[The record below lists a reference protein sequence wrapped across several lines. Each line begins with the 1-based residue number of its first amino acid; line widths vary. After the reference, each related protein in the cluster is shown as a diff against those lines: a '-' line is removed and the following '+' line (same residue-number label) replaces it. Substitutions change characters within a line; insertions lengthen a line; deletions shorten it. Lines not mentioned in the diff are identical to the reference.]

1 MSVTLVCTACG
12 TRLERDWIRS
22 LGRGHALVCPHC
34 SSQLI
39 ETGYV
44 EVDEDEAQPA
54 ARGLD
59 AGGPGER
66 AA

>member
-22 LGRGHALVCPHC
+22 LGRGQPLVCPHC
-34 SSQLI
+34 SSQLV

-44 EVDEDEAQPA
+44 EVIEEGQPVREGKREDA
-54 ARGLD
+54 A
-59 AGGPGER
+59 
-66 AA
+66 

>member
-12 TRLERDWIRS
+12 TRLEREWIRS
-22 LGRGHALVCPHC
+22 LGRDQPLVCPHC
-34 SSQLI
+34 SSQLV

-44 EVDEDEAQPA
+44 EVIEDDSGA
-54 ARGLD
+54 ARTD
-59 AGGPGER
+59 GGRE

>member
-1 MSVTLVCTACG
+1 MSVTLVCSECG

-22 LGRGHALVCPHC
+22 LGVDHALICPHC

-44 EVDEDEAQPA
+44 EVMEDETETGGLGSDSEA
-54 ARGLD
+54 A
-59 AGGPGER
+59 
-66 AA
+66 

>member
-1 MSVTLVCTACG
+1 MSVTLVCTECG

-22 LGRGHALVCPHC
+22 LGRDRPLVCPHC

-44 EVDEDEAQPA
+44 EITDDETETGRGDEDREVA
-54 ARGLD
+54 
-59 AGGPGER
+59 
-66 AA
+66 

>member
-1 MSVTLVCTACG
+1 MSVTLVCTECG

-22 LGRGHALVCPHC
+22 LARGDPLLCPHC

-44 EVDEDEAQPA
+44 EVKEDEDQQA
-54 ARGLD
+54 A
-59 AGGPGER
+59 
-66 AA
+66 

>member
-1 MSVTLVCTACG
+1 MSVTLVCTECG

-22 LGRGHALVCPHC
+22 RGRGDALVCPHC

-44 EVDEDEAQPA
+44 EVIEDEAEPGGQDADGEA
-54 ARGLD
+54 A
-59 AGGPGER
+59 
-66 AA
+66 